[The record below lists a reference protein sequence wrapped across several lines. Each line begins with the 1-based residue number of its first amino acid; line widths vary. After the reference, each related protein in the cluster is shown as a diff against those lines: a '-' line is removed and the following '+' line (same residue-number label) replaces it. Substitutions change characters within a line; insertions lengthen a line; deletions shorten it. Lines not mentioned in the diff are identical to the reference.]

1 MSLMDDY
8 ITPCIKL
15 VKNSVGDG
23 EGGFS
28 TTWEDGPSFPAIITL
43 SASSEEKKAERKTET
58 RTYVVTVAKA
68 VDLNYHDV
76 LKRAS
81 DGLILRVTSSGI
93 DKCTP
98 KSAALDMRQVTAE
111 EWRLT

>member
-8 ITPCIKL
+8 ISPCIKL
-15 VKNSVGDG
+15 IKKSEADG

-28 TTWEDGPSFPAIITL
+28 TLWEDGPSFPAIITL
-43 SASSEEKKAERKTET
+43 SASSEATKAEKKTEA

-76 LKRAS
+76 LKRGS

-111 EWRLT
+111 EWMLT